1 MKYLIL
7 LLWCFVAQ
15 GQILKKAY
23 DEFFKYSSIYVAGN
37 VSNAYEKTTKDYF
50 VDKPAD
56 GDLYGIPKVID
67 VTEYYPNDYRVG
79 FGIRKLARFDYEV
92 RPNFYD
98 GTEMNKALSAPTAA
112 VKGFEYLFHYEQERE
127 RGEEFINTR
136 YFLRHTGKYHI
147 VKLEQREQGNVGFEY
162 QSAEVRLRLPIGKK
176 FSISAGGIYR
186 THQTPYG
193 YNPIEIW
200 LNETITIDVFAPD
213 NSNDIQQKE
222 IPANPWYTLGYL
234 YGYQDKAYASTI
246 YNPDGTTSQ
255 VYDYIWVDD
264 QGRTVAYT
272 DLDFRNRIFGR
283 LMNRYNREKWAELDS
298 FGEIAPIVG
307 FDFYHYSNNFWTHA
321 YANYILPHHKYVKGN
336 EDFSYLHRNSW
347 GKGGHNDLLDG
358 EQWEDWQA
366 GLILGW
372 KITNRLGVFIESEY
386 TRFWDTEIHDT
397 RFGINLRL

>member
-50 VDKPAD
+50 VEKPTD
-56 GDLYGIPKVID
+56 GDLYGIPRVID

-92 RPNFYD
+92 KPNFYD
-98 GTEMNKALSAPTAA
+98 GTEINKALSAPTAA

-127 RGEEFINTR
+127 RGEEFVNTR

-147 VKLEQREQGNVGFEY
+147 IKLEQREQGNVGFEY
-162 QSAEVRLRLPIGKK
+162 QSAEARLRLPIGKK
-176 FSISAGGIYR
+176 FSVSAGYIYR
-186 THQTPYG
+186 THQTAYG

-200 LNETITIDVFAPD
+200 LNETDQDGFPV
-213 NSNDIQQKE
+213 
-222 IPANPWYTLGYL
+222 NPWYSLGYM
-234 YGYQDKAYASTI
+234 YGYIDNIYISNIYDQDGNMSEVI
-246 YNPDGTTSQ
+246 
-255 VYDYIWVDD
+255 DYVWVNERG
-264 QGRTVAYT
+264 QTVAYT

-283 LMNRYNREKWAELDS
+283 LMNRYNAEKWAELDS
-298 FGEIAPIVG
+298 FAEYAPIVG
-307 FDFYHYSNNFWTHA
+307 FDFYHYGSKFWLHA
-321 YANYILPHHKYVKGN
+321 YGNYILPYHEYIEGN
-336 EDFSYLHRNSW
+336 VDFSYLHRNSW
-347 GKGGHNDLLDG
+347 GKGGHNNLLGG
-358 EQWEDWQA
+358 EQWEDWQG

-386 TRFWDTEIHDT
+386 TRFWDTEMHDT
-397 RFGINLRL
+397 RFGLNLRL